1 MEHDNTLPTCS
12 RLHQGWW
19 LRKIL
24 VMMLTLWSIEVCLI
38 PSLQAGYFL
47 SEHFLLYTKG
57 FSDVMIL
64 SRNRGH
70 NGARLKLMEQK
81 TLKVSWSYL
90 CTFPTNLQEK
100 FKLFFELGLSLAVSG
115 DTPTVPLVTL
125 VLFVGPLGCSSA
137 NLKTSLNV
145 SRSTAAFSIDVCT
158 SCTHM
163 GNIPS
168 SSVTVKPNTAFI
180 QKIHLLLVLNKWN
193 VLLLSVV
200 VAHNLQTLN
209 VVVAIWQ
216 LVHHANFITIRHIWN
231 RVIITHCTVRSKFS

>member
-1 MEHDNTLPTCS
+1 
-12 RLHQGWW
+12 
-19 LRKIL
+19 
-24 VMMLTLWSIEVCLI
+24 MLTRPLWVLQTALAIDGAWQHSANLLSASPRVVVKEDPCDDVDTVIYWI

-70 NGARLKLMEQK
+70 NGARLRTVELMEQK

-115 DTPTVPLVTL
+115 DTPTIPLVTL

-137 NLKTSLNV
+137 NLKTSLNA
-145 SRSTAAFSIDVCT
+145 SRSTAAFSIDVCS

-163 GNIPS
+163 GNIP
-168 SSVTVKPNTAFI
+168 VKPNTAFI
-180 QKIHLLLVLNKWN
+180 QKIHLLRTSTKQMECASFVCCCCTKSADSEHGGSHLTAGTPCKL
-193 VLLLSVV
+193 
-200 VAHNLQTLN
+200 
-209 VVVAIWQ
+209 
-216 LVHHANFITIRHIWN
+216 RHSN
-231 RVIITHCTVRSKFS
+231 